1 VQCSESYEQ
10 VCEERDKLH
19 SDIEQIQS
27 QNLVE
32 YGKVCMSLF
41 AANGEAQDAKRA
53 LTTSEFERDKWMARA
68 LNLETAAAG
77 LKSENHEL
85 KYKLIESEIEGAE
98 LSLKCAYYDVGIELK
113 DPVVVYKEAVMPSS
127 FLCPIS
133 MSIMRNPVLIPV
145 CGHTFEA
152 SAITAHFNKNLT
164 LIPQCPVCRKH
175 VSKQTTP
182 NVALRSAID
191 EFLLKT
197 IQTNH
202 EEFKVKMEKAEEAHA
217 AALENQKKSLERD
230 IRARNRL
237 IDNLR
242 TKVADLEKTICDKDV
257 TIETLKD
264 EISGA

>member
-1 VQCSESYEQ
+1 
-10 VCEERDKLH
+10 
-19 SDIEQIQS
+19 
-27 QNLVE
+27 
-32 YGKVCMSLF
+32 MSLF

-53 LTTSEFERDKWMARA
+53 LTKSELERDEWMARA

-98 LSLKCAYYDVGIELK
+98 LSLKCAYYDIGIELK

-191 EFLLKT
+191 EFLLKSGEKGFFEELTKNCDTLLKT